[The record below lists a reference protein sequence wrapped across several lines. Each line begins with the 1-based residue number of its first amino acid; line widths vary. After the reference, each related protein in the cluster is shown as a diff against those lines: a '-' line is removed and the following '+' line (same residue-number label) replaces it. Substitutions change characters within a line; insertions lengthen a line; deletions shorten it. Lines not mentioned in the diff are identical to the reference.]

1 MIVECLQTLPLVQR
15 QVWQEK
21 QYPAALKAAQLQVD
35 LSSLPAGDDTEI
47 GAQLGWHMT
56 WLEDLQPNALANPP
70 LRRLICLPVLSC
82 VCVCVCFC
90 LLCDNTFYIFL
101 RNRLTKH
108 CDLLW
113 LGAIP
118 SWQDEGCRFGYV
130 QAAKFGNQLGSN
142 LRQPIGTYIFSCCFD
157 GPDRHSPTSL
167 NTEFHSYVCP
177 RKGINISGGQKVR
190 QLSKSVWPVGQ
201 LQTWKDW
208 LLLVLMAKVL
218 RQLIGEVKEIP

>member
-1 MIVECLQTLPLVQR
+1 MIVECLQTLPAVQR

-56 WLEDLQPNALANPP
+56 WLEDLQTERFGQSSTPK
-70 LRRLICLPVLSC
+70 IDLSPC
-82 VCVCVCFC
+82 VCVCAFTCFVTT
-90 LLCDNTFYIFL
+90 LFTSF
-101 RNRLTKH
+101 
-108 CDLLW
+108 
-113 LGAIP
+113 
-118 SWQDEGCRFGYV
+118 CR
-130 QAAKFGNQLGSN
+130 
-142 LRQPIGTYIFSCCFD
+142 IGWR
-157 GPDRHSPTSL
+157 RHSPTSL

-208 LLLVLMAKVL
+208 LLGVDGKSSAKVNWWN
-218 RQLIGEVKEIP
+218 QGNPINIHECSCWKNGNWI